1 MKNKRWWLGAAVL
14 AVGMTGSAAGK
25 DEKIHDWP
33 AYSGDKASTKYSPL
47 DQINKDTVG
56 KLSIAWRQSGVPPE
70 LLMIWTGATAPTNW
84 QNTPIMVDGL
94 LYMSSGVE
102 CCRVGCGNRES
113 RLVRRPAA

>member
-1 MKNKRWWLGAAVL
+1 VTRALLRAALTGRLADVPTQPDPMFGL
-14 AVGMTGSAAGK
+14 AV
-25 DEKIHDWP
+25 P
-33 AYSGDKASTKYSPL
+33 ASCP
-47 DQINKDTVG
+47 
-56 KLSIAWRQSGVPPE
+56 GVPPE